1 MLAKDKKKKVIE
13 RFKQHPQDTGSAA
26 IQAALL
32 SERIKYLSD
41 HLKKHKK
48 DFHTRRG
55 LLALVGRRRRLLDYL
70 KKHDTKNYEEVL
82 RELDLKNK
90 MGHTFSLST
99 FGKSP
104 LAISC
109 GDWAKQAQRQRK
121 NFFRRQCCFGYG
133 LPFKEN
139 QHA

>member
-26 IQAALL
+26 IQVALL

-55 LLALVGRRRRLLDYL
+55 LLALVGRRRRLLDYF
-70 KKHDTKNYEEVL
+70 KKHDVKNYEEVL
-82 RELDLKNK
+82 KELDLKK
-90 MGHTFSLST
+90 
-99 FGKSP
+99 
-104 LAISC
+104 
-109 GDWAKQAQRQRK
+109 
-121 NFFRRQCCFGYG
+121 
-133 LPFKEN
+133 
-139 QHA
+139 

>member
-13 RFKQHPQDTGSAA
+13 RFKQHPKDTGSAA
-26 IQAALL
+26 IQTALL

-82 RELDLKNK
+82 RELDLKK
-90 MGHTFSLST
+90 
-99 FGKSP
+99 
-104 LAISC
+104 
-109 GDWAKQAQRQRK
+109 
-121 NFFRRQCCFGYG
+121 
-133 LPFKEN
+133 
-139 QHA
+139 

>member
-26 IQAALL
+26 IQVALL

-70 KKHDTKNYEEVL
+70 KKHDVKNYEEVL
-82 RELDLKNK
+82 KELDLKK
-90 MGHTFSLST
+90 
-99 FGKSP
+99 
-104 LAISC
+104 
-109 GDWAKQAQRQRK
+109 
-121 NFFRRQCCFGYG
+121 
-133 LPFKEN
+133 
-139 QHA
+139 

>member
-26 IQAALL
+26 IQTALL

-82 RELDLKNK
+82 RELDLKK
-90 MGHTFSLST
+90 
-99 FGKSP
+99 
-104 LAISC
+104 
-109 GDWAKQAQRQRK
+109 
-121 NFFRRQCCFGYG
+121 
-133 LPFKEN
+133 
-139 QHA
+139 